1 MRRKIL
7 IALLAL
13 GTFVGYGS
21 AIGRAVH
28 HHRMHHGECAGWHHG
43 SEDAPPPAQP

>member
-1 MRRKIL
+1 MIRRRIL

-21 AIGRAVH
+21 AIAHAVH
-28 HHRMHHGECAGWHHG
+28 DHRAHAHECAGWHHDG
-43 SEDAPPPAQP
+43 HGAPDDQ

>member
-1 MRRKIL
+1 MIRRRIL

-21 AIGRAVH
+21 AIARAVH
-28 HHRMHHGECAGWHHG
+28 DHHAYAHECAGWHHDHG
-43 SEDAPPPAQP
+43 GDGHDRE

>member
-1 MRRKIL
+1 MRRKIT

-21 AIGRAVH
+21 AIAHAVH
-28 HHRMHHGECAGWHHG
+28 HHHAAPCAGWSSG
-43 SEDAPPPAQP
+43 TP